1 MTDQGSV
8 ILVPIDLYGI
18 NRRNL
23 ETLVRIARQ
32 LDRGLLGLLLNDIR
46 LQRVA
51 DLPFT
56 TEITFSS
63 GRERSLLRDHLT
75 QRQSD
80 VGNTTRK
87 LLHELADSYRVAV
100 SFEDA
105 SGNRWHTALERDD
118 HRDIF
123 FPPRQR
129 WHVPEHSRH
138 GAAIRRLGIL
148 LTGSPTDALL
158 IDTAAALLRAGLVG
172 DTYVLCQ
179 RPPLPEQL
187 HALYQPGHQV
197 RIQSHVLC
205 TPTGI
210 SALIQQSPYD
220 LLLLTRD
227 SLEGIPNDQLDAA
240 LDKSGSQ
247 ILLVH

>member
-1 MTDQGSV
+1 MADQGKV

-32 LDRGLLGLLLNDIR
+32 LDRGLLGLLLDDVR
-46 LQRVA
+46 LRRVA

-56 TEITFSS
+56 TEITLGS

-75 QRQSD
+75 QRLSD

-87 LLHELADSYRVAV
+87 LLYELANQQQVTV

-105 SGNRWHTALERDD
+105 SGNRWHTALEREGQ
-118 HRDIF
+118 RDIF

-138 GAAIRRLGIL
+138 SAAIRRMGIL
-148 LTGSPTDALL
+148 LGGTAADEPLVN
-158 IDTAAALLRAGLVG
+158 TAAALLRAGLVG

-179 RPPLPEQL
+179 RSPLPEQL

-210 SALIQQSPYD
+210 CALIQQSPYD
-220 LLLLTRD
+220 LLLLAHD
-227 SLEGIPNDQLDAA
+227 CLEGINNAQLDAA
-240 LDKSGSQ
+240 LEKSSSQ
-247 ILLVH
+247 ILVVH